1 MPIIF
6 ADGECIKKV
15 GMRSNIMR
23 KILCEIILV
32 DPNFR
37 SYNIARRLD
46 DYLC

>member
-23 KILCEIILV
+23 KIIMR
-32 DPNFR
+32 NNTRR
-37 SYNIARRLD
+37 SKF
-46 DYLC
+46 